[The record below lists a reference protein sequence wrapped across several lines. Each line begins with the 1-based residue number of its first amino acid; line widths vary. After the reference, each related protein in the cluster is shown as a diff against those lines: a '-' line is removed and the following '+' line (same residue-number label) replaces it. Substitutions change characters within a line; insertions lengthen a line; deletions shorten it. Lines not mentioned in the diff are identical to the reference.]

1 MVDLRTI
8 EIVYL
13 HGPHRPERKEHMEK
27 MLKEAGLQG
36 ECHVGYCDKGRH
48 SGVLGLIE
56 LFKKRLEGEFRPFI
70 CLEDDC
76 NTTPWFRHVIDIPE
90 DADGVYL
97 GISKWSMHPH
107 FDQAIMAYQGGP
119 LDQCPEVVRLVNM
132 LSNHAVLFL
141 TRRWA
146 ESCLADYQKT
156 ATWESPDYDILQSR
170 NQFSFNIYALKR
182 PVFYQCKEM
191 GGHEEATL
199 FILG

>member
-1 MVDLRTI
+1 MIDLRTI
-8 EIVYL
+8 DLVYL
-13 HGPHRPERKEHMEK
+13 HGPHRPERHEHMEK

-36 ECHVGYCDKGRH
+36 ECHMGYCDKGKH

-76 NTTPWFRHVIDIPE
+76 NVTPWFRHVINVPE

-107 FDQAIMAYQGGP
+107 YDKAIMEYQGGP
-119 LDQCPEVVRLVNM
+119 LDQHPEVVRLVNM

-146 ESCLADYQKT
+146 EACLAAYQKT
-156 ATWESPDYDILQSR
+156 ATWESPDYDIIQSR
-170 NQFSFNIYALKR
+170 IMASFNVYALKS
-182 PVFYQCKEM
+182 PVFYQCQEM
-191 GGHEEATL
+191 GGQEEPTL
-199 FILG
+199 FRLG